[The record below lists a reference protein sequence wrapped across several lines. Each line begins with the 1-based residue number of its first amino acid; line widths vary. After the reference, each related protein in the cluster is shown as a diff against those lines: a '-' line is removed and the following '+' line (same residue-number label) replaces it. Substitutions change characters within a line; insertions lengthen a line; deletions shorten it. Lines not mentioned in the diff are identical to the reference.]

1 MTTTT
6 PSTEVIFMVAKNG
19 YGTEPS
25 IRFSTYEEAEKKFI
39 EFVDAGYTDV
49 VIIAQR
55 MDEFEIMAMAK

>member
-39 EFVDAGYTDV
+39 EYGKAGYTNV
-49 VIIAQR
+49 VIIEKR
-55 MDEFEIMAMAK
+55 PYGDFNFT

>member
-1 MTTTT
+1 MTTA

-39 EFVDAGYTDV
+39 EYGKAGYTRA
-49 VIIAQR
+49 VIIEKR
-55 MDEFEIMAMAK
+55 PDGFFGD